1 LIDPSDVA
9 DPGEPLSRG
18 FAPLPETSD
27 EPPRDQDPE
36 VVRAAA
42 ILAAGNVTSRM
53 LGLVRE
59 MVKASLFGAS
69 GLLSAFEVAAYVPTS
84 LYDLIIGGMVN
95 SSLVPVFSDY
105 AAKERRQELWS
116 VLSTVLS
123 VATALLLF
131 VVGLVIFFAPQ
142 IAWIVGANEFDDPQ
156 LTQTAIHLMRMAA
169 PAVLFLSVASILTGA
184 LYALKRFVVPAFI
197 GAVFNGT
204 VVVVALLF
212 PERIESLVWGIL
224 LGSILQILVQLVPL
238 RDAQL
243 RWQLNWRHPAV
254 RRILV
259 LYAPIVAG
267 LVINQL
273 AVALSYNLA
282 TRTGDQS
289 ISFMKF
295 ATTLYQFPLGLVVT
309 AVSIATLPTLSRQA
323 SGQLAAFKQ
332 TLAEGLRLVIT
343 LILPATA
350 GLFVLALPIVTLLFE
365 RGQFTTQ
372 DSAITAHVLRFYL
385 FGLPFAAVDQMLV
398 YASFA
403 RKDTLRPAL
412 AGVISILIYLGVA
425 VILLQ
430 PLGLL
435 SLMIADGVK
444 HIVHTL
450 IMLVI
455 VRRQIGR
462 MSGYNI
468 LTTTAKSIVAAF
480 LVGVAAYFTAEFMAA
495 AVDTGTTA
503 GKLLVVLV
511 SGGAG
516 VLVYSGLVFLL
527 DLRDAKSLSDILP
540 KKRRH
545 TI

>member
-1 LIDPSDVA
+1 LIEPSDVA
-9 DPGEPLSRG
+9 NPGEPLSRG
-18 FAPLPETSD
+18 LKPLPEPSD
-27 EPPRDQDPE
+27 DSSRDQDPA

-42 ILAAGNVTSRM
+42 ILAAGNVTSRI

-105 AAKERRQELWS
+105 AAKDRRRELWS

-123 VATALLLF
+123 VATAVLIL
-131 VVGLVIFFAPQ
+131 VVALVILFAPQ
-142 IAWIVGANEFDDPQ
+142 IAWLVGANEFDDPQ
-156 LTQTAIHLMRMAA
+156 LTQTAIRLMRMAA

-204 VVVVALLF
+204 VVFIALLF
-212 PERIESLVWGIL
+212 PDRIESLVWGIL

-243 RWQLNWRHPAV
+243 RWRLDWRHPAV
-254 RRILV
+254 RRILG

-273 AVALSYNLA
+273 AIALSYNLA

-323 SGQLAAFKQ
+323 NGHLAAFKQ

-350 GLFVLALPIVTLLFE
+350 GLFVLALPIVSLLFE

-372 DSAITAHVLRFYL
+372 DSAMTAHVLRFYL

-403 RKDTLRPAL
+403 RKDTLRPAM

-425 VILLQ
+425 VVLLR
-430 PLGLL
+430 PMGLL

-462 MSGYNI
+462 MSGYSI
-468 LTTTAKSIVAAF
+468 IMTTAKSIAAAF
-480 LVGVAAYFTAEFMAA
+480 LVGISAYFTAEFIST
-495 AVDTGTTA
+495 AVDTATTA
-503 GKLLVVLV
+503 GKLLVVMV
-511 SGGAG
+511 SGGVG
-516 VLVYSGLVFLL
+516 VLVYTILVFLL
-527 DLRDAKSLSDILP
+527 DLRDAKSLRNILP
-540 KKRRH
+540 KRQH
-545 TI
+545 TT